1 MNFIRNVIIIAALI
15 NAHVLLSQRTT
26 GQNIKQPIKFSTN
39 IISSSTA
46 DSVLLK
52 IEMLGAQYDASR
64 KNLPYYLIS
73 KSTFYNQ
80 IAKPSLVVKRISIV
94 NDSYALVIK
103 KYFSK
108 YLTQKF
114 ELLEKPGFSKSE
126 NFNHY
131 KLFPFRLN
139 GAGQIEELIEYSID
153 WRIID
158 NNSRTPTGVIRS
170 KNSSV

>member
-1 MNFIRNVIIIAALI
+1 MNFIRNVIIITALI
-15 NAHVLLSQRTT
+15 NANLLLSQRNTS
-26 GQNIKQPIKFSTN
+26 QNTKQPIKFSTN
-39 IISSSTA
+39 IISSSAA

-80 IAKPSLVVKRISIV
+80 IAKPSLIVKRISIV
-94 NDSYALVIK
+94 NESYAAVIK
-103 KYFSK
+103 KHFSK

-114 ELLEKPGFSKSE
+114 ELVEKPGFSKSE
-126 NFNHY
+126 NFNHH

-139 GAGQIEELIEYSID
+139 GAGQIEELIEYSVD
-153 WRIID
+153 WRIIE
-158 NNSRTPTGVIRS
+158 NNLKTPTGVVQS